1 MRNTKPYEAITD
13 ASRLGIR
20 AVIPQKYVN
29 GDLRVT
35 TYESKALAS
44 KGEAIKPQFEEEG
57 NTTNWPKGMEE
68 AALEDA
74 SGRQELETLIY
85 ALENW
90 STDLEGADF
99 TVYVDH
105 NRLVYLL
112 EKNILNRWQV
122 RILDTLATY
131 PGLKIVHIKREDN
144 IEDGLSRIDH
154 KIAQV
159 AKMTPEVLDDRKPI
173 DKANKLW
180 KSGQKYR
187 RMDMRSISHHSY
199 QQLQ

>member
-1 MRNTKPYEAITD
+1 M
-13 ASRLGIR
+13 
-20 AVIPQKYVN
+20 
-29 GDLRVT
+29 
-35 TYESKALAS
+35 
-44 KGEAIKPQFEEEG
+44 
-57 NTTNWPKGMEE
+57 
-68 AALEDA
+68 
-74 SGRQELETLIY
+74 
-85 ALENW
+85 
-90 STDLEGADF
+90 
-99 TVYVDH
+99 
-105 NRLVYLL
+105 
-112 EKNILNRWQV
+112 WQV

-131 PGLKIVHIKREDN
+131 PGLKIFHIKGEGN
-144 IEDGLSRIDH
+144 ISDDLSRIDH